1 MQIEHRM
8 DAKRGNL
15 IWLSDGRTE
24 AAAALDFGIRIVHL
38 SCAGKPNLFYSQPDD
53 LSDGLATEAGWRIY
67 GGHRFW
73 SSPESTRSYY
83 PDNAPVACELL
94 ADGVC
99 LRQRT
104 DPWTGFEK
112 TLILCFLPRGTSL
125 KLGVYTAKGKITAEN
140 LGQRLT
146 VSCEV
151 HPIAQCADHGCNVEL
166 YLNRDVM
173 ELETLGVL
181 ARLAPG
187 QSTHHTE
194 FWTLEPL
201 SEG

>member
-1 MQIEHRM
+1 MSTTARE
-8 DAKRGNL
+8 
-15 IWLSDGRTE
+15 S
-24 AAAALDFGIRIVHL
+24 VH
-38 SCAGKPNLFYSQPDD
+38 DR
-53 LSDGLATEAGWRIY
+53 E
-67 GGHRFW
+67 GGA
-73 SSPESTRSYY
+73 Y
-83 PDNAPVACELL
+83 PDEPQSADRTGGRLGRLHAPRRRDGPDPVPRRNGRGIYARPRPVALGQTSL
-94 ADGVC
+94 ADERLQFGPEEIC
-99 LRQRT
+99 ARH
-104 DPWTGFEK
+104 
-112 TLILCFLPRGTSL
+112 LPRGTSL

-201 SEG
+201 PEG

>member
-1 MQIEHRM
+1 VGDVGQQIALHLHRVLHLLGHVVKVPGKV
-8 DAKRGNL
+8 AQL
-15 IWLSDGRTE
+15 VV
-24 AAAALDFGIRIVHL
+24 AAVVHL
-38 SCAGKPNLFYSQPDD
+38 HGV
-53 LSDGLATEAGWRIY
+53 
-67 GGHRFW
+67 
-73 SSPESTRSYY
+73 
-83 PDNAPVACELL
+83 VA
-94 ADGVC
+94 
-99 LRQRT
+99 QRH
-104 DPWTGFEK
+104 
-112 TLILCFLPRGTSL
+112 LPRGTSL
-125 KLGVYTAKGKITAEN
+125 KLGVYTAKGRISAES